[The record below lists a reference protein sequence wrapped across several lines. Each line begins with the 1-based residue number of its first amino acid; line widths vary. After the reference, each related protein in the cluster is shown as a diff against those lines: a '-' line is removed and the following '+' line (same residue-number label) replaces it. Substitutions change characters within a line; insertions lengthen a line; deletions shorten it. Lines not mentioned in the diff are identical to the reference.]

1 MVIGIISAISL
12 IAILFWVKKIYVLNL
27 NILSSL
33 KKISSNLIQK
43 RELSSSFYTEKKDC
57 EYIDDTSEYTDDFT
71 LPIIR
76 EEIELLPL
84 DDDDSYTE

>member
-33 KKISSNLIQK
+33 KKISNNLIQ
-43 RELSSSFYTEKKDC
+43 RRDLGSSFYTEEKDSQ
-57 EYIDDTSEYTDDFT
+57 YLDDTSEYTDDFT
-71 LPIIR
+71 LPRIR
-76 EEIELLPL
+76 GAIELNPL